1 MTAILHRVKE
11 MVLMFA
17 KQNKTKKRKK
27 KNNKTMPIFKR
38 LSWKKKKNQSAV
50 VRTGKGQT
58 ELSTSSKVNFSP
70 KLGFNGC

>member
-27 KNNKTMPIFKR
+27 KTIKLCPSLR
-38 LSWKKKKNQSAV
+38 DSHERKKNQSAV
-50 VRTGKGQT
+50 FRTGKGQT
-58 ELSTSSKVNFSP
+58 ELPASSKVNFSP